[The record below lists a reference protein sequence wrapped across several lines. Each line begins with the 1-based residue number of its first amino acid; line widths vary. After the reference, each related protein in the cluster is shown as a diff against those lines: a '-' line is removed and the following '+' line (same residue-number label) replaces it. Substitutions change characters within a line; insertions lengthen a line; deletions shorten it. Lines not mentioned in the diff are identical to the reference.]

1 MTWEQIGRSDMT
13 IIAELMLTE
22 ALRKIETLEKSNKAL
37 KISGANSRN
46 TIDSIMKTYRE
57 IFRMFEEYKQYKKE
71 NVELKAD
78 LRDSSVR
85 NGKYLLDLSRE
96 KRYSDQ
102 LRWRLNEIESEKADA
117 DFDEEEEE

>member
-1 MTWEQIGRSDMT
+1 MT